1 MMKESEVKKYQ
12 DELNELIDYIND
24 FLNFLPIPVCDLSST
39 FYIIQVNK
47 AFEKLTGFDALEITG
62 ESVERL
68 FSEKEKIKNIIL
80 LLQKNRELQNQELTL
95 IKKNGEEIIVNTFW
109 GTRIKK
115 EGEISGFFLAFIDIT
130 PLKKIQQEME
140 EKIRISTQDL
150 KEKVKELEKFHE
162 IAIGRELKMIELKE
176 EIKRL
181 KEELE
186 NLKKKQ

>member
-12 DELNELIDYIND
+12 DELNELIDYINN

-47 AFEKLTGFDALEITG
+47 AFEKLTGFDALDITG

-109 GTRIKK
+109 GTRVKK

>member
-1 MMKESEVKKYQ
+1 MKESEVKKYQ
-12 DELNELIDYIND
+12 DELNELIDYINN

-47 AFEKLTGFDALEITG
+47 AFEKLTGFDALDITG

-109 GTRIKK
+109 GTRVKK

>member
-176 EIKRL
+176 ENKRL

>member
-109 GTRIKK
+109 GKRIKK

-176 EIKRL
+176 ENKRL

>member
-47 AFEKLTGFDALEITG
+47 AFEKLTGFDALDITG